1 MTVSDLATSFEPRRH
16 FMPYRKKRTLIIM
29 VITVLLMTAMATPAL
44 AQNPVSNISGEGM
57 AADFLVLRPLGLAV
71 TAVGCAFYVA
81 SFPFTIWS
89 EKNRNN
95 AIHHFI
101 AVPASYTFVRPL
113 GEVENV
119 SNGY

>member
-1 MTVSDLATSFEPRRH
+1 
-16 FMPYRKKRTLIIM
+16 MPYRKKRTLIKM
-29 VITVLLMTAMATPAL
+29 VITVLLMTVMATPAL

-71 TAVGCAFYVA
+71 TAIGCALYVA

-89 EKNRNN
+89 KKNRNN
-95 AIHHFI
+95 AIHQFI
-101 AVPASYTFVRPL
+101 VVPASYTFVRPL